1 MLARLCVEIPRLQIP
16 ENFNVFV
23 RADTDMILSNS
34 LVRNSKP
41 KRALSMFAVCV
52 MLFATPAWSAGQGF
66 RTEHLLQDHFEKH
79 GREFGAITRQQYLHL
94 AQQLRDS
101 HVGKDILESR
111 RPDAI
116 IRFDRRHG
124 YFGIFETD
132 GTIRTFFI
140 PPDGIRFF
148 EREAR

>member
-1 MLARLCVEIPRLQIP
+1 
-16 ENFNVFV
+16 
-23 RADTDMILSNS
+23 MILSNS
-34 LVRNSKP
+34 LMRNSRP
-41 KRALSMFAVCV
+41 TFALSMFAVCV
-52 MLFATPAWSAGQGF
+52 MLFATPAWSGGQGF

-79 GREFGAITRQQYLHL
+79 GHEFGAITRQQYLHL

-101 HVGKDILESR
+101 HVGKDILESK
-111 RPDAI
+111 RPDGT

-124 YFGIFETD
+124 YFGAYETD